1 MKLDPALA
9 SNELIFPSEA
19 FLAKTQAFRAL
30 DGKEEQSF
38 TKAFQQIKLG
48 A

>member
-1 MKLDPALA
+1 MIGRSAVKSRLA
-9 SNELIFPSEA
+9 HSEA
-19 FLAKTQAFRAL
+19 FLAKTQGFRAL
-30 DGKEEQSF
+30 DSKEEQNF